1 MTANNLALLFTVG
14 GVIIALVSLY
24 YIKSHIE
31 KLRKVKW
38 K

>member
-1 MTANNLALLFTVG
+1 MTPENLALVFALVAS
-14 GVIIALVSLY
+14 IIAIVSLY
-24 YIKSHIE
+24 YVKSHIE